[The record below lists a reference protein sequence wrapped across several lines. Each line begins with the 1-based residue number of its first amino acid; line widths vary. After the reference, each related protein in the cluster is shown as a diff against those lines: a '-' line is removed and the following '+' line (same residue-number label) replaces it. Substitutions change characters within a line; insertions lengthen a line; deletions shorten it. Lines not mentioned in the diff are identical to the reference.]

1 MVNLFLLYHGSTPN
15 FTAYSPYSL
24 IDTTY
29 TFIDLHKFVFP
40 IDPNLPEE
48 LLDFNMHS
56 NDPAYAGTSG
66 FPYESEEYI
75 NSFPNNDPLNYV
87 YPYGTD
93 YPWYNPVWPESSVD
107 IVFERGEMKLWG
119 SIIQRR
125 RGFMHRSG
133 TDPYNHPGDNEWD
146 LENYHYGGDHAST
159 GYYRTCY
166 YDSRFEVVQPNN
178 FPTGYNGNVN
188 STLFITRST
197 DSGNNFEILSS
208 AALDDYEPIYAIVSE
223 GDLIVAVTHNPYP
236 LRLQLSTDHGIS
248 FTEHIIEMPV
258 GELKNVNINN
268 GMLYFYYHC
277 PSNENKIIE
286 FDPTSL
292 DTLIYQTFIPPE
304 SLSNFAFSH
313 NHEKVYAYLFDYS
326 LTTGVMDIEF
336 DYSINQGN
344 SLDQIYHW
352 QSNWTEYMSFDYSE
366 LDLHFDQN
374 DYVYPII
381 SYISAQSLGACDLY
395 LAKGFLPDL
404 TTGSSNNEIPQ
415 PQKLTL
421 TNYPNPFNPSTTISF
436 SLTAKDAQDAKLEI
450 YNLKG
455 QKVKIFPNLQITQSS
470 NQQIVWDGTDQTDKP
485 VGTGIY
491 FCKLKVDGNDK
502 LTRKMLLL
510 K

>member
-1 MVNLFLLYHGSTPN
+1 
-15 FTAYSPYSL
+15 
-24 IDTTY
+24 
-29 TFIDLHKFVFP
+29 
-40 IDPNLPEE
+40 
-48 LLDFNMHS
+48 
-56 NDPAYAGTSG
+56 
-66 FPYESEEYI
+66 
-75 NSFPNNDPLNYV
+75 
-87 YPYGTD
+87 
-93 YPWYNPVWPESSVD
+93 
-107 IVFERGEMKLWG
+107 
-119 SIIQRR
+119 
-125 RGFMHRSG
+125 
-133 TDPYNHPGDNEWD
+133 
-146 LENYHYGGDHAST
+146 
-159 GYYRTCY
+159 
-166 YDSRFEVVQPNN
+166 
-178 FPTGYNGNVN
+178 
-188 STLFITRST
+188 
-197 DSGNNFEILSS
+197 
-208 AALDDYEPIYAIVSE
+208 
-223 GDLIVAVTHNPYP
+223 
-236 LRLQLSTDHGIS
+236 
-248 FTEHIIEMPV
+248 
-258 GELKNVNINN
+258 
-268 GMLYFYYHC
+268 
-277 PSNENKIIE
+277 
-286 FDPTSL
+286 
-292 DTLIYQTFIPPE
+292 
-304 SLSNFAFSH
+304 
-313 NHEKVYAYLFDYS
+313 
-326 LTTGVMDIEF
+326 MDIEF